1 MILIFFL
8 PNSFVFLYYFVE
20 HITKIRIIRTFR
32 NILKYEHFNIIV
44 DIFHVISH
52 VIKMDSL
59 EKLALEAFERGK
71 KDSYIPQDPFI
82 SFGFESNPFLVTS
95 IEDLKKES
103 FLQPRIR
110 KISHYI
116 GKVFSSHST
125 NSKKRRSTEENP
137 ILDGVLYYSSQSGT
151 STIIDLTYQ
160 LLKDHYNL
168 SFINAKNLV
177 VFENNQYS
185 ITKTIQNFRNHL
197 GDLEIGSDS
206 LSVVIIDHSDFL
218 IDFFEEFRSAFERDF
233 QDVSI
238 IFVFSHSGWT
248 RLKSNLALS
257 NYDLFN
263 KIIQSVFVDPLT
275 TEEIKEILKM
285 KLSIDGKIQK
295 PYTAS
300 VISKIAEFSGGN
312 INNAINICVRLCEEC
327 FYNGLDTA
335 SLHLVNDISSILGIS
350 SNKEFYD
357 LVTLRDNTQTRILS
371 LISMKSIAFD
381 YGITYEEVVA
391 NSDIKAKTSATH
403 HLKQLQE
410 KKFITKKTVNRKAF
424 YKLRDEL
431 RTLADTYLLPSFEQ
445 EEMYVQLEGITDLF

>member
-1 MILIFFL
+1 
-8 PNSFVFLYYFVE
+8 
-20 HITKIRIIRTFR
+20 
-32 NILKYEHFNIIV
+32 
-44 DIFHVISH
+44 
-52 VIKMDSL
+52 MDNL

-71 KDSYIPQDPFI
+71 KDSYVPQDPFI
-82 SFGFESNPFLVTS
+82 SFGFDSNPFLETS
-95 IEDLKKES
+95 IEDLKQET

-116 GKVFSSHST
+116 GKVFSSHLEK
-125 NSKKRRSTEENP
+125 SKKKKSSDENP
-137 ILDGVLYYSSQSGT
+137 VLDGVVYCSSQSGT
-151 STIIDLTYQ
+151 TTLIELTYQ

-168 SFINAKNLV
+168 NFVDAKNLV

-185 ITKTIQNFRNHL
+185 ITKTIQNFRNLL
-197 GDLEIGSDS
+197 GDLEIGSES

-218 IDFFEEFRSAFERDF
+218 IDFFEEFRLAFERDF
-233 QDVSI
+233 QDVSL
-238 IFVFSHSGWT
+238 IFIFSHSGWT

-263 KIIQSVFVDPLT
+263 KIIQSVLVDPLT
-275 TEEIKEILKM
+275 IDEIKEILKM
-285 KLSIDGKIQK
+285 KLSIDGRIQK

-300 VISKIAEFSGGN
+300 VISKIAEISGGS
-312 INNAINICVRLCEEC
+312 INNAIKICIRLCEEC

-335 SLHLVNDISSILGIS
+335 SQHLVNDIGSILGIS
-350 SNKEFYD
+350 SNKEFYN

-381 YGITYEEVVA
+381 YGITYEEVVV

-424 YKLRDEL
+424 YRLRDEL
-431 RTLADTYLLPSFEQ
+431 RTLADTYLLPGFEQ
-445 EEMYVQLEGITDLF
+445 EEMYVQLESIADLF

>member
-1 MILIFFL
+1 ME
-8 PNSFVFLYYFVE
+8 N
-20 HITKIRIIRTFR
+20 
-32 NILKYEHFNIIV
+32 
-44 DIFHVISH
+44 
-52 VIKMDSL
+52 L

-71 KDSYIPQDPFI
+71 KESYIPQDPFI
-82 SFGFESNPFLVTS
+82 SFGFEGNPFLDNS
-95 IEDLKKES
+95 IEDLKKQT
-103 FLQPRIR
+103 FLQRKIR

-116 GKVFSSHST
+116 GKVFSSHLEK
-125 NSKKRRSTEENP
+125 SKKRKSIEENP
-137 ILDGVLYYSSQSGT
+137 ILDGVLYASSQSGT
-151 STIIDLTYQ
+151 TTLIRLTYQ

-168 SFINAKNLV
+168 NLIDAKELV
-177 VFENNQYS
+177 AFEDNQYS
-185 ITKTIQNFRNHL
+185 ITRTIQNFRNYL

-218 IDFFEEFRSAFERDF
+218 IDFFEEFRLAFERDF

-238 IFVFSHSGWT
+238 IFIFSHSGWT

-257 NYDLFN
+257 NYDLYN
-263 KIIQSVFVDPLT
+263 KIIQSILVDPLT
-275 TEEIKEILKM
+275 HDEIKEILKM

-295 PYTAS
+295 PYTTS
-300 VISKIAEFSGGN
+300 VISRIAEISGGN
-312 INNAINICVRLCEEC
+312 INNAIKICIRLCEEC

-335 SLHLVNDISSILGIS
+335 SQHLVNDIGSILGMS
-350 SNKEFYD
+350 ANKEFFD

-381 YGITYEEVVA
+381 YGITYEEVVI

-431 RTLADTYLLPSFEQ
+431 RTIADTYLLPSFEQ
-445 EEMYVQLEGITDLF
+445 EEMYVQLESITDLF

>member
-1 MILIFFL
+1 MD
-8 PNSFVFLYYFVE
+8 
-20 HITKIRIIRTFR
+20 
-32 NILKYEHFNIIV
+32 NI
-44 DIFHVISH
+44 
-52 VIKMDSL
+52 

-82 SFGFESNPFLVTS
+82 SFGFENNPFLETP
-95 IEDLKKES
+95 IEDLKKQT

-116 GKVFSSHST
+116 GKVFSSHSE
-125 NSKKRRSTEENP
+125 NFKKKKPNDDNP
-137 ILDGVLYYSSQSGT
+137 VLDGVLYYSSQTGAT
-151 STIIDLTYQ
+151 TLIELTYQ

-168 SFINAKNLV
+168 SFIDAKKLV

-185 ITKTIQNFRNHL
+185 ITKTIQNFRNLL
-197 GDLEIGSDS
+197 GDLEIGIES

-233 QDVSI
+233 QDVSLVYI
-238 IFVFSHSGWT
+238 FSHSGWT

-263 KIIQSVFVDPLT
+263 KIIQSVLIDPLSVD
-275 TEEIKEILKM
+275 EIKEILRI

-295 PYTAS
+295 PYTGS
-300 VISKIAEFSGGN
+300 VISQVTEISGGS
-312 INNAINICVRLCEEC
+312 INNAIKICVRLCEEC

-335 SLHLVNDISSILGIS
+335 SRHLVNDIASILGIS
-350 SNKEFYD
+350 SNKEFYN

-381 YGITYEEVVA
+381 YGITYEEVVL

-424 YKLRDEL
+424 YRLRDEL
-431 RTLADTYLLPSFEQ
+431 RTLSDTYLLPSFEQ
-445 EEMYVQLEGITDLF
+445 EEMYVQLESIADLF